1 MLLTM
6 VDLATLEL
14 LIERD
19 NGFFMKLSKE
29 SERILVIFS
38 KLVSASL
45 LDIVST
51 SSSKP
56 DEEDKQFQFILQNK
70 DTTAQGIFLDSLVG
84 SLKNQ
89 HFMERRVVGNNN
101 NSKVS
106 SCKVISLVWNEL
118 FLNNIYSQ
126 FKNSKDSILNVL
138 DNFMLSA
145 LMKEIVS
152 VEDSSR
158 TSNPK
163 QSINLS
169 FPANKDSLPNGSM
182 GSCGN
187 AWKSKETLSEK
198 MMFDKNEN
206 ALSKRFCLMEC
217 LHEFMSSVNPR
228 TLTPHIPSIID
239 VAFLVSNSLPEAINL
254 QA

>member
-1 MLLTM
+1 
-6 VDLATLEL
+6 
-14 LIERD
+14 
-19 NGFFMKLSKE
+19 
-29 SERILVIFS
+29 
-38 KLVSASL
+38 
-45 LDIVST
+45 
-51 SSSKP
+51 
-56 DEEDKQFQFILQNK
+56 
-70 DTTAQGIFLDSLVG
+70 
-84 SLKNQ
+84 
-89 HFMERRVVGNNN
+89 MERRVVGNNN
-101 NSKVS
+101 NSKSS
-106 SCKVISLVWNEL
+106 SCKVFSLVWNEL
-118 FLNNIYSQ
+118 FINNIYSQ
-126 FKNSKDSILNVL
+126 FKNSKDSVLNSL

-158 TSNPK
+158 VSNPK

-187 AWKSKETLSEK
+187 AWKNKETLSER

-217 LHEFMSSVNPR
+217 LHEFMSSVNAR

>member
-1 MLLTM
+1 
-6 VDLATLEL
+6 V
-14 LIERD
+14 
-19 NGFFMKLSKE
+19 
-29 SERILVIFS
+29 
-38 KLVSASL
+38 
-45 LDIVST
+45 
-51 SSSKP
+51 
-56 DEEDKQFQFILQNK
+56 
-70 DTTAQGIFLDSLVG
+70 
-84 SLKNQ
+84 
-89 HFMERRVVGNNN
+89 
-101 NSKVS
+101 
-106 SCKVISLVWNEL
+106 
-118 FLNNIYSQ
+118 LNA
-126 FKNSKDSILNVL
+126 L

-158 TSNPK
+158 VSNPR

-169 FPANKDSLPNGSM
+169 FPSNKDSLPKGSM

-206 ALSKRFCLMEC
+206 ALSKRFCLTEC
-217 LHEFMSSVNPR
+217 LYEFMSLVNAR